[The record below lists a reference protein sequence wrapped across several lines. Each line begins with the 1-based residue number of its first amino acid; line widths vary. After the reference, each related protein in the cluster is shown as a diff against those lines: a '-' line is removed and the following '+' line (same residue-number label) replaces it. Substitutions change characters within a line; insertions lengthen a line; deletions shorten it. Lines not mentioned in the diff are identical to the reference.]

1 MAPPSHSVNAGRRRA
16 GTVYRAA
23 RVDVSILAGAQ
34 NY

>member
-16 GTVYRAA
+16 GTVYRSA
-23 RVDVSILAGAQ
+23 RVGVSILAGAQ

>member
-1 MAPPSHSVNAGRRRA
+1 MRAGA
-16 GTVYRAA
+16 GTVYRSA